1 MNYLQSMAG
10 RLGSGMGIDPRRRM
24 ARQLFAQGVDTS
36 PAHLGTGIGRLGKAL
51 IASLMMKESMGQ
63 EADAF
68 KAMME
73 QEKDTFRQPTEA
85 EFGEAYPAAFP
96 GMQRSTIDNQPQ
108 AIYTDPQQVTPP
120 DSVLMGMG
128 QIPEIQDKI
137 DRYTAGLPGESSFMS
152 PLDRSPL
159 EEGIALQEQN
169 YEKEMERLRGEIPPV
184 TAYTPT
190 PIEPER
196 IEKRDYAQLLQD
208 YKGDETKQ
216 IKLDKM
222 PRMEWMMQNLQ
233 NMEGMESN
241 PFARRM
247 LMQLM
252 MSNIGREEEER
263 LHKRGVGEQKTAA
276 DLKFERSKLGMS
288 QTQWEQAKE
297 LARYKKDTP
306 TTDMRNFEKAKTDPA
321 YADFLEAHN
330 KIGGRPS
337 AAIQNYE
344 HLQTLLKIKD
354 PTARKIAVD
363 NWWNTV
369 RTSKFLDTGAKI
381 QVVTP
386 GAPREAAAIFEKE
399 LPLEK
404 RPEYLGEAEQV
415 KAERKVEGEKLAEAR
430 WDAPQAQRETTSMLA
445 LLDQIYKLDSKGKLT
460 YTHPGFEGVV
470 GATWLP
476 GMRFLHGSQEYA
488 MDKLINQVKDKNFLS
503 AFESLKGGGHIT
515 EIEGEKATDSIAAI
529 HIGMPEEDFII
540 EMEKVRTVLLNGLAI
555 AQGKMQGTMG
565 PRSGRTGD
573 ATGRSNADMVW
584 DPVTKKL
591 IPNRRQ

>member
-1 MNYLQSMAG
+1 
-10 RLGSGMGIDPRRRM
+10 
-24 ARQLFAQGVDTS
+24 
-36 PAHLGTGIGRLGKAL
+36 
-51 IASLMMKESMGQ
+51 MGQ
-63 EADAF
+63 ETDAF

-96 GMQRSTIDNQPQ
+96 GMQRSSITPSPSM
-108 AIYTDPQQVTPP
+108 AAAEYTGPQQVTPP
-120 DSVLMGMG
+120 DSALMGMG
-128 QIPEIQDKI
+128 GMPGIIDKLQ
-137 DRYTAGLPGESSFMS
+137 RQNAGLTGNW
-152 PLDRSPL
+152 LDDQIGRASVD
-159 EEGIALQEQN
+159 LQAN
-169 YEKEMERLRGEIPPV
+169 NFTKEMERLRGGIQP
-184 TAYTPT
+184 TQAFTPT
-190 PIEPER
+190 PMEPER

-216 IKLDKM
+216 IMLDKK

-252 MSNIGREEEER
+252 MSNIDRGEEER
-263 LHKRGVGEQKTAA
+263 LYQRGAKATTTAA
-276 DLKFERSKLGMS
+276 DTAFGR
-288 QTQWEQAKE
+288 AKE
-297 LARYKKDTP
+297 LKQMEIEAKDTRTP
-306 TTDMRNFEKAKTDPA
+306 NQKDFDRAQRDPA
-321 YADFLEAHN
+321 FQTWKEKFAST
-330 KIGGRPS
+330 KRPA
-337 AAIQNYE
+337 AAIQYWNQRQKMIE
-344 HLQTLLKIKD
+344 NNASKD
-354 PTARKIAVD
+354 DIARFD
-363 NWWNTV
+363 SYV
-369 RTSKFLDTGAKI
+369 RAAKVFDTGAGFQI
-381 QVVTP
+381 RSGVFPQGSTP
-386 GAPREAAAIFEKE
+386 TIIPKE

-415 KAERKVEGEKLAEAR
+415 KAERKVEGEKIAEAR
-430 WDAPQAQRETTSMLA
+430 WDAPQAKRETTSMLA

-476 GMRFLHGSQEYA
+476 GMRFLHGTQEYA

-555 AQGKMQGTMG
+555 AQEKMQGTMG

-573 ATGRSNADMVW
+573 TAGRSNADMVW